1 MAMMDELVQQISER
15 SGIPHDKAQM
25 AARAAIE
32 FLDGRL
38 PAPVGGN
45 LHRLIGD
52 GGAAGGQ
59 PGAGGM
65 PDLGKLAGGL
75 GGMFGGK

>member
-1 MAMMDELVQQISER
+1 MAMMDELVQQISQR
-15 SGIPHDKAQM
+15 TGIPEDKAQM

-45 LHRLIGD
+45 LHRLVNE
-52 GGAAGGQ
+52 GGAG
-59 PGAGGM
+59 GGM

-75 GGMFGGK
+75 GGMFGGS